1 MPCRNHPKNGIEF
14 YCKDCKALAC
24 SKCLYFNHNGHK
36 LCLIDE
42 SLEVLMGD
50 LDELDRYYSK
60 KFSEESTSDSN
71 EKQLLATIN
80 TIEQNKNKQ
89 VKYIRQGFDEII
101 EALVKRKE
109 TMIND
114 NISRYDNEK
123 IYLAKAAQFLY

>member
-1 MPCRNHPKNGIEF
+1 
-14 YCKDCKALAC
+14 
-24 SKCLYFNHNGHK
+24 
-36 LCLIDE
+36 
-42 SLEVLMGD
+42 MGD